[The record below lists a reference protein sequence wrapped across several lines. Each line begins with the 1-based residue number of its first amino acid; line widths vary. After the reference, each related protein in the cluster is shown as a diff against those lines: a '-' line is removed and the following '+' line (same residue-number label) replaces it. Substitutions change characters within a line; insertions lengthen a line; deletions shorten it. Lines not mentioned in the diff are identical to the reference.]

1 MGLESTCGLIMKTL
15 AHCRVLTIGQDTN
28 MQVDEIKQHYP
39 EATIFEEKLFYLALA
54 GRLDVDIIREQRK
67 KKMGRIP
74 VQWWLE

>member
-1 MGLESTCGLIMKTL
+1 
-15 AHCRVLTIGQDTN
+15 

>member
-1 MGLESTCGLIMKTL
+1 MKTL